1 MEESKGGSRELR
13 EVRNASTH
21 FLLAVF
27 GFSVFVNLLMLT
39 GPLFM
44 LQIYD
49 RVLGSG
55 SKETLAALF
64 LLVGGLYALMALLD
78 FARGRI
84 MARFGARFQEA
95 LDGRVF
101 SAVHTFSKK
110 LLPAPQPPAI
120 CPSVAPSESH
130 LDCRRRLI
138 LIVAVQ
144 SG

>member
-1 MEESKGGSRELR
+1 MRERTEESKAGSRELR
-13 EVRNASTH
+13 EARNASTH
-21 FLLAVF
+21 FPAEVF

-49 RVLGSG
+49 RVLGAG
-55 SKETLAALF
+55 SKEMLAALS

-84 MARFGARFQEA
+84 MGRFGAWFQEA

-101 SAVHTFSKK
+101 SAVHR
-110 LLPAPQPPAI
+110 AQHE
-120 CPSVAPSESH
+120 CRPSQA
-130 LDCRRRLI
+130 CG
-138 LIVAVQ
+138 Q
-144 SG
+144 